1 MFAHID
7 ANTLQLAKKLE
18 DLGFLDG
25 PQIETLYEEMRTSEA
40 TLGEL
45 AQQRG
50 LLNEEQLLQAMAELH
65 GMRVANLEDV
75 KPEPTAVK
83 LVMKNIAEMYKL
95 VPLTYENDV
104 LTVAMSDPNNMQ
116 AMDDLRNLLGIK
128 QVNPVLAP
136 PKQIEV
142 LLTKAYSA
150 EKEESIGTLI
160 QQLESS
166 DIGAGVLGR
175 ENSIDLDDV
184 MEMANA
190 APVRKLINMV
200 LLMSIRDHASDIHFE
215 PFEDEYKMRYRCDGV
230 LYEMVPPPRHLAT
243 AIASRIKVMAN
254 LDIAERRLP
263 QDGRI
268 ELNVGG
274 NPVDM
279 RVSVLPTLF
288 GESVVIRVLDRT
300 NVGLSLDRVGM
311 PTDLLSVFRA
321 VIKKPNGIVLVT
333 GPTGSGKTTTLY
345 SALSELNEIDTK
357 LITTEDP
364 VEYEIDGIVQC
375 PINHE
380 IDVTFASAL
389 RAILRQDPDIILVG
403 EIRDLETAQIAIQA
417 SLTGH
422 LVFSTLHTN
431 DAPSSVT
438 RLRDMGVEPYL
449 ITATVEAIQAQRLVR
464 RVCTNCKTDYEPTR
478 EQLMELNITP
488 DQLKGRRFYYG
499 EGCEKCNNLG
509 FKGRTGLFELM
520 IMNDDLRDMVSRG
533 ASTDAIRQY
542 TRKLGM
548 MSLRDAGLRALYAGT
563 TTLDEVVRET
573 VMEDEA

>member
-1 MFAHID
+1 MRSSD
-7 ANTLQLAKKLE
+7 A
-18 DLGFLDG
+18 
-25 PQIETLYEEMRTSEA
+25 R
-40 TLGEL
+40 LGEL
-45 AQQRG
+45 AIQRG
-50 LLNEEQLLQAMAELH
+50 LLNEDQLLQAMAELH
-65 GMRVANLEDV
+65 GMRVANLEEV
-75 KPEPTAVK
+75 KPAPEAVK

-95 VPLTYENDV
+95 VPLTYENDT

-128 QVNPVLAP
+128 VVNPVLAP

-142 LLTKAYSA
+142 LLTKAYST
-150 EKEESIGTLI
+150 EKEESIGGLI
-160 QQLESS
+160 AALEQS
-166 DIGAGVLGR
+166 DIGINSMGR
-175 ENSIDLDDV
+175 ETSIDIAALE
-184 MEMANA
+184 EMASA

-200 LLMSIRDHASDIHFE
+200 LLMGIRDHASDIHFE

-243 AIASRIKVMAN
+243 AIASRIKVMSN

-288 GESVVIRVLDRT
+288 GESVVIRVLDQS
-300 NVGLSLDRVGM
+300 NVGLSLERIGM
-311 PTDLLSVFRA
+311 PPDILAQFRA
-321 VIKKPNGIVLVT
+321 LIKKPNGIILIT

-345 SALSELNEIDTK
+345 SALSELNEIDVK
-357 LITTEDP
+357 IITTEDP

-403 EIRDLETAQIAIQA
+403 EIRDLETAQIAVQA

-422 LVFSTLHTN
+422 MVFSTLHTN

-438 RLRDMGVEPYL
+438 RLRDMGVEPFL

-464 RVCTNCKTDYEPTR
+464 RICTSCKTEYVPTR
-478 EQLMELNITP
+478 EQLMELNLTP
-488 DQLKGRRFYYG
+488 DQMKGRPFFYG
-499 EGCEKCNNLG
+499 EGCDKCNNLG
-509 FKGRTGLFELM
+509 FKGRTGLYELL

-533 ASTDAIRQY
+533 ASTDSIRQY
-542 TRKLGM
+542 TRKQGM
-548 MSLRDAGLRALYAGT
+548 PSLRDSGLRALFGGT

-573 VMEDEA
+573 VQDDEL